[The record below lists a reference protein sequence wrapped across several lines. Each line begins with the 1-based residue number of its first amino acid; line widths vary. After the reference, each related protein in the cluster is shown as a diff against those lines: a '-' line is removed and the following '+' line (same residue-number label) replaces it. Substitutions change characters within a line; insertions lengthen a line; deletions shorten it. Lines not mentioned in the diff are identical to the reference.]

1 MRKFI
6 FGLIILIAFTSC
18 EMSSLPNT
26 YRLKYDTEDKSFE
39 VIFSGR
45 YNSFIYYFKND
56 SNLYNL
62 IIEDTLSNRLYRF
75 NSNFPIDV
83 TYSDIPI
90 NQNN

>member
-6 FGLIILIAFTSC
+6 FGLIILMVFTSC
-18 EMSSLPNT
+18 EISSLPNT

-39 VIFSGR
+39 VNFRGR
-45 YNSFIYYFKND
+45 GNSFVCYFKND

-75 NSNFPIDV
+75 NSNSPIEV
-83 TYSDIPI
+83 IYSDIPI
-90 NQNN
+90 ISK